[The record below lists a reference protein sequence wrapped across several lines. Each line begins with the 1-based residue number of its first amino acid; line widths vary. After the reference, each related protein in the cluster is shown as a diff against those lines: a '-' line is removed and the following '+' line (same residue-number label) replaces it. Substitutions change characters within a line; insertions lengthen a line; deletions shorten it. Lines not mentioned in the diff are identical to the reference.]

1 LKNKILITG
10 SEGLVGSSIIK
21 FIPIKKFNI
30 IKTDKKISIKHLIE
44 KDSFIRLLDQKKP
57 DIIVHTAAH
66 PGGLSMQEPMKNIN
80 INLTGTFKIINWC
93 MQNKKKL
100 IFISSSAVYGD
111 QPKKKL
117 NEESAL
123 YPGTVYGINK
133 MTCERYITELSKYN
147 KFPWLIIRLFAT
159 YGHGHKP
166 NLYQGIVNIILT
178 QLNRGNILNI
188 KGSLS
193 RSRDLIHADDA
204 GKIISNLI
212 SKNLNKK
219 IINVGTGKS
228 TEIKKLIE
236 ICLKFFPKNKHKIRV
251 IKKTSGDPIN
261 AVADISLLKKY
272 IKNFQYINLKEGIN
286 KTLKL
291 IKHK

>member
-1 LKNKILITG
+1 LKKKILVTG

-21 FIPIKKFNI
+21 FIPKKKFKI
-30 IKTDKKISIKHLIE
+30 IKTDKKLNLKHQIE
-44 KDSFIRLLDQKKP
+44 KENFINILDFEKP
-57 DIIVHTAAH
+57 DIIIHTAAH
-66 PGGLSMQEPMKNIN
+66 PGGLSMQDPLQNIK

-93 MQNKKKL
+93 MQNKKKI

-111 QPKKKL
+111 NNKKKL
-117 NEESAL
+117 NEKMPL
-123 YPGTVYGINK
+123 NPGTVYGINK
-133 MTCERYITELSKYN
+133 MASESYITELSKYN

-178 QLNRGNILNI
+178 QLNNGNILNI

-193 RSRDLIHADDA
+193 RTRDLIYADDA

-212 SKNLNKK
+212 EQNLDKK
-219 IINVGTGKS
+219 IINVGSGKS
-228 TEIKKLIE
+228 TEIKKLIK
-236 ICLKFFPKNKHKIRV
+236 ICLKFFPNNKHKIRV
-251 IKKTSGDPIN
+251 LKKTPGDPFSS
-261 AVADISLLKKY
+261 VADISLLKKY
-272 IKNFQYINLKEGIN
+272 IKNFKYTKLQEGID

-291 IKHK
+291 IK

>member
-1 LKNKILITG
+1 MKKKILVTG

-21 FIPIKKFNI
+21 FIPKKKFKI
-30 IKTDKKISIKHLIE
+30 IKTDKKLNLKHQIE
-44 KDSFIRLLDQKKP
+44 KENFINILDFEKP
-57 DIIVHTAAH
+57 DIIIHAAAH
-66 PGGLSMQEPMKNIN
+66 PGGLSMQDPLQNIK

-93 MQNKKKL
+93 MQNKKKI

-111 QPKKKL
+111 NNKRKL
-117 NEESAL
+117 NEKMPL
-123 YPGTVYGINK
+123 NPGTVYGINK
-133 MTCERYITELSKYN
+133 MASESYITELSKYN

-159 YGHGHKP
+159 YGHGNKP

-178 QLNRGNILNI
+178 QLNNGNILNI

-193 RSRDLIHADDA
+193 RTRDLIYADDA

-212 SKNLNKK
+212 EQNLNKK

-236 ICLKFFPKNKHKIRV
+236 ICLKFFPNNKYKIR
-251 IKKTSGDPIN
+251 ILQKTPGDPFSS
-261 AVADISLLKKY
+261 VADISLLKKY
-272 IKNFQYINLKEGIN
+272 IKNFKYTKLQDGIS

-291 IKHK
+291 IK